1 MSKKNNNINV
11 WSYLEEY
18 EEYEDEIKKLV
29 STVFESGRLILGE
42 QVNEFEENFSKWV
55 GVKYGTGV
63 GNGTDAI
70 KLALLALGIKKEDEV
85 ITVSNTA
92 VPTVSAIIE
101 TGSTPV
107 FCDVDEDDF
116 NISTNLIESLITKKT
131 KAILCVH
138 LFGHPANI
146 NELLKISKKY
156 NLSLIEDCAQSHGAK
171 YKNKSTGSFGDISA
185 FSFYPT
191 KILGTL
197 GDGGMCVTSNEN
209 YFEKLKMLRMYGMED
224 QYFSLID
231 GVNSRL
237 DEVHAAI
244 LLYKLKNIDKD
255 IKRRREIAELYSV
268 GLKDTEL
275 ILPVEKENSF
285 HSYYLYVVR
294 HPKRDSILNSL
305 SEIDI
310 NLNISYPWPIHTMP
324 PYENFKRGDLS
335 KTEMI
340 AKEIFSLPMYPGLS
354 NDKVMKVIDSL
365 KNLGLN

>member
-1 MSKKNNNINV
+1 MTKDSINV

-18 EEYEDEIKKLV
+18 SEEEDEILEIVKN
-29 STVFESGRLILGE
+29 VFRSGKLILGE
-42 QVNEFEENFSKWV
+42 NVSMFEKEFSSYVESNF
-55 GVKYGTGV
+55 GVGV

-70 KLALLALGIKKEDEV
+70 QLALKATGIKKGDEV
-85 ITVSNTA
+85 ITVANTA
-92 VPTVSAIIE
+92 VPTVAAIVE
-101 TGSTPV
+101 AGGSPV
-107 FCDVDEDDF
+107 FCDIDEETY
-116 NISTNLIESLITKKT
+116 NISIEKMEEMITKNT
-131 KAILCVH
+131 KAIVCVH
-138 LFGHPANI
+138 LYGHPAEIIDLRNI
-146 NELLKISKKY
+146 CDERNIV
-156 NLSLIEDCAQSHGAK
+156 LIEDCAQSHGSK
-171 YKNKSTGSFGDISA
+171 INNKKCGSFGDIAA

-244 LLYKLKNIDKD
+244 LLYKLKNIDND
-255 IKRRREIAELYSV
+255 INRRREIAELYTE
-268 GLKDTEL
+268 GLRGTDL
-275 ILPVEKENSF
+275 ILPIEKENSF

-294 HPKRDSILNSL
+294 HPKRDEILKSL

-324 PYENFKRGDLS
+324 PYENYKRGDLS
-335 KTEMI
+335 KTERV

-354 NDKVMKVIDSL
+354 HDKVMKVIDSL
-365 KNLGLN
+365 KNLSLK

>member
-1 MSKKNNNINV
+1 MTKDSINV
-11 WSYLEEY
+11 WSYLEQY
-18 EEYEDEIKKLV
+18 SEEEGEILEIVKN
-29 STVFESGRLILGE
+29 VFRSGKLILGE
-42 QVNEFEENFSKWV
+42 NVSAFEKEFSSYVESNF
-55 GVKYGTGV
+55 GVGV

-70 KLALLALGIKKEDEV
+70 QLALKATGIKKGDEV

-92 VPTVSAIIE
+92 VPTVAAIVE
-101 TGSTPV
+101 AGGSPV
-107 FCDVDEDDF
+107 FCDIDEETY
-116 NISTNLIESLITKKT
+116 NISIEKVKEMITENT
-131 KAILCVH
+131 KAIVCVH
-138 LFGHPANI
+138 LYGHPAEIIDLRNI
-146 NELLKISKKY
+146 CNERNII
-156 NLSLIEDCAQSHGAK
+156 LIEDCAQSHGSK
-171 YKNKSTGSFGDISA
+171 IENKKCGSFGDIAA

-197 GDGGMCVTSNEN
+197 GDGGMCVTSNEK

-224 QYFSLID
+224 QYYSLID

-244 LLYKLKNIDKD
+244 LLYKLKNIDND
-255 IKRRREIAELYSV
+255 INRRREIAEIYSA

-275 ILPVEKENSF
+275 ILPIEKENSL

-305 SEIDI
+305 SEIGI
-310 NLNISYPWPIHTMP
+310 KLNISYPWPIHTMP
-324 PYENFKRGDLS
+324 PYENYKRGDLS
-335 KTEMI
+335 KTERV

-365 KNLGLN
+365 KKLGLN